1 MATLE
6 KKPKSG
12 AHKGSAKN
20 GKKKLTKTELKKY
33 KNLLWELR
41 DRIVEEITFL
51 SGDNVNRSSS
61 SSSHR
66 DIERNDGDAADQ
78 GAVNFDREF
87 ALSLMSTEQ
96 DVVYE
101 IDEALQRVKDGTYGV
116 CEMSGDFIEKERL
129 QVIPYAR
136 YSVAAKMEMEQ
147 EGMGVRGRRR

>member
-1 MATLE
+1 MAAV
-6 KKPKSG
+6 KKESKV
-12 AHKGSAKN
+12 SADVD
-20 GKKKLTKTELKKY
+20 GDTKKKSLTKAELKKY

-41 DRIVEEITFL
+41 DRIVEEIAFL
-51 SGDNVNRSSS
+51 SGDNVNSA

-66 DIERNDGDAADQ
+66 DIERNGGDAADQ

-101 IDEALQRVKDGTYGV
+101 IDEALQRVEDGTYGV
-116 CEMSGDFIEKERL
+116 CEMSGNFIEKERL

-147 EGMGVRGRRR
+147 QGMTGRGRRR